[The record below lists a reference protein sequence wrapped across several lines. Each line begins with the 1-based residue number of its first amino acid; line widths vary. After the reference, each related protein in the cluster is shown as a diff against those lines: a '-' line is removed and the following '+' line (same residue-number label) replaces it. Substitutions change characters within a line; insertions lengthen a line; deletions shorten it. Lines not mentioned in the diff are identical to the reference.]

1 MDGVVDMRDNF
12 FKYIL
17 LNGSSQTYS
26 ELEPDTFP
34 FIFKADGK
42 RLKNYRIYGAE
53 GGVGDEITD
62 ENDDNYG
69 KYKIPVVIEGK
80 NIVQATV
87 TPLTIRGVKWEYRSD
102 GAVTGTRTSANENL
116 SDFTYAEFTLSAG
129 SYIFTRFDS
138 ESANAGGSTYQ
149 ANIVI
154 DGTSH
159 WGVGVY
165 SFTINDT
172 ATIKIVLRV
181 YSAFD
186 GTAIFK
192 PMIRK
197 ATVVDGTFEPYQEPK
212 THNILLSEPLA
223 EDEYIDF
230 REQKN
235 DSGDIVLMP
244 AVITINGTN
253 VLSVDTTVQ
262 PAKIYLQGDIE
273 KAPVSL
279 QMQSLRDFQN
289 TMDFDDGGYSLDV
302 MPIRNPNLQLNDV
315 GDDENAE

>member
-1 MDGVVDMRDNF
+1 MRDNF

-17 LNGSSQTYS
+17 LDGSSQTYS

-53 GGVGDEITD
+53 GGVGDLDSNSE
-62 ENDDNYG
+62 
-69 KYKIPVVIEGK
+69 KYVIPVKIEGK
-80 NIVQATV
+80 NIAPVSGTPSTV
-87 TPLTIRGVKWEYRSD
+87 RGVSWSYRAD
-102 GAVTGTRTSANENL
+102 GAVTGTRTSVDENL
-116 SDFTYAEFTLSAG
+116 SDFTYAQFTLSAG

-138 ESANAGGSTYQ
+138 ESTGASGSTYQ

-159 WGVGVY
+159 WGTGAY
-165 SFTINDT
+165 SFTINDS

-181 YSAFD
+181 YAAFD

-197 ATVVDGTFEPYQEPK
+197 ATVADGTFEPYQEPK
-212 THNILLSEPLA
+212 IYSIFLDEPLGA
-223 EDEYIDF
+223 DEYVDF

-262 PAKIYLQGDIE
+262 PAKIYLQGGIE
-273 KAPVSL
+273 EMPVSL
-279 QMQSLRDFQN
+279 QMQSLQDFQN
-289 TMDFDDGGYSLDV
+289 TMDFNDGEYSLDV
-302 MPIRNPNLQLNDV
+302 MPIDTPNLQLNV
-315 GDDENAE
+315 GGVESAE

>member
-1 MDGVVDMRDNF
+1 MRDNF

-17 LNGSSQTYS
+17 LDGSSQTYS

-34 FIFKADGK
+34 FVFRSDGK

-53 GGVGDEITD
+53 GGVGDLVTD
-62 ENDDNYG
+62 TESEYYG
-69 KYKIPVVIEGK
+69 KYAIPIKIEGK
-80 NIVQATV
+80 NIAPILGVPST
-87 TPLTIRGVKWEYRSD
+87 LRGVAWAYRAD
-102 GAVTGTRTSANENL
+102 GAVTGTRTSVDENL
-116 SDFTYAEFTLSAG
+116 SDFTYAQFTLSAG
-129 SYIFTRFDS
+129 SYVFTRFDS

-159 WGVGVY
+159 WGTGAY
-165 SFTINDT
+165 SFTINAP
-172 ATIKIVLRV
+172 ATVKVILRV

-197 ATVVDGTFEPYQEPK
+197 ATVADGTFEPYQEPK

-262 PAKIYLQGDIE
+262 PAKIYLQGGIE
-273 KAPVSL
+273 EMPVSL
-279 QMQSLRDFQN
+279 QMQSLQDFQN
-289 TMDFDDGGYSLDV
+289 TMDFNDGEYSLDV
-302 MPIRNPNLQLNDV
+302 MPIDTPNLQLNV
-315 GDDENAE
+315 GGVESAE

>member
-1 MDGVVDMRDNF
+1 MRDNF

-17 LNGSSQTYS
+17 LDGSSQTYS

-53 GGVGDEITD
+53 GGVGDLDSKSE
-62 ENDDNYG
+62 
-69 KYKIPVVIEGK
+69 KYVIPVKIEGK
-80 NIVQATV
+80 NIAPVSGVPST
-87 TPLTIRGVKWEYRSD
+87 LRGVAWAYRAD
-102 GAVTGTRTSANENL
+102 GAVTGTRTSVDENL
-116 SDFTYAEFTLSAG
+116 SDFTYAQFTLSAG
-129 SYIFTRFDS
+129 SYVFTRFDS

-159 WGVGVY
+159 WGTGVY
-165 SFTINDT
+165 PFTINAP
-172 ATIKIVLRV
+172 ATVKVVLRV
-181 YSAFD
+181 YAAFD

-197 ATVVDGTFEPYQEPK
+197 ATVADGTFEPYQEPK

-262 PAKIYLQGDIE
+262 PAKIYLQGGIE
-273 KAPVSL
+273 EMPVSL
-279 QMQSLRDFQN
+279 QMQSLQDFQN
-289 TMDFDDGGYSLDV
+289 TMDFNDGEYSLDV
-302 MPIRNPNLQLNDV
+302 MPIRNPNLQLNV
-315 GDDENAE
+315 GGVESAE

>member
-1 MDGVVDMRDNF
+1 MRDNF

-17 LNGSSQTYS
+17 LDGSSQTYS

-34 FIFKADGK
+34 FVFRSDGK

-53 GGVGDEITD
+53 GGVGDLVTD
-62 ENDDNYG
+62 TESEYYG
-69 KYKIPVVIEGK
+69 KYAIPIKIEGK
-80 NIVQATV
+80 NIAPISGVPST
-87 TPLTIRGVKWEYRSD
+87 LRGVAWAYRAD
-102 GAVTGTRTSANENL
+102 GAVTGTRTSVNENL
-116 SDFTYAEFTLSAG
+116 SDFTYAQFTLSAG

-154 DGTSH
+154 AGTSH
-159 WGVGVY
+159 WGTGVY

-181 YSAFD
+181 YAAFD

-197 ATVVDGTFEPYQEPK
+197 ATVADGTFEPYQEPK
-212 THNILLSEPLA
+212 IYSIFLDEPLGA
-223 EDEYIDF
+223 DEYVDF

-262 PAKIYLQGDIE
+262 PAKIYLQGGIE
-273 KAPVSL
+273 EMPVSL
-279 QMQSLRDFQN
+279 QMQSLQDFQN
-289 TMDFDDGGYSLDV
+289 TMDFNDGEYSLDV
-302 MPIRNPNLQLNDV
+302 MPIDTPNLQLNV
-315 GDDENAE
+315 GGVESAE